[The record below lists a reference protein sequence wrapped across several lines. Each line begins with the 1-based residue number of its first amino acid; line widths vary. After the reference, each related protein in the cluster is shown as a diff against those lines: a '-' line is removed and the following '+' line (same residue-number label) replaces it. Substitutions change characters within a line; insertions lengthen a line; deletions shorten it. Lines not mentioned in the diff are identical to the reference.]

1 MGGRL
6 IPVDSGLDEHFYED
20 YYNAWREEQEGE
32 VQVIVGDN
40 ASAAY
45 VKYDGLLGIGDAK
58 RNKGEPR
65 NPDVGQDL
73 ALGRAFIDLGRQMV
87 ARALETLDCQEA

>member
-1 MGGRL
+1 MGGRI
-6 IPVDSGLDEHFYED
+6 IPVEDDYEIWQEYANDFYGELD
-20 YYNAWREEQEGE
+20 QGE

-45 VKYDGLLGIGDAK
+45 VKYGGLLGIGDAK
-58 RNKGEPR
+58 RNKGERR
-65 NPDVGQDL
+65 NADVGQDL
-73 ALGRAFIDLGRQMV
+73 ALGRAFINLGNQMV